1 MEICGAYNHG
11 GPDADGVPLH
21 DFSTNANAAGPC
33 PAVLHRL
40 QCLVP
45 DSYPDPAYVSLRTR
59 LARWHDVTPT
69 RIVMGASAS
78 ELIMRLTAAVLPEMA
93 SVWVPRHA
101 YGDYRR
107 AAEAWGLAVDAWE
120 AEDRC
125 LVSQAFAAGAPTRLS
140 ERQVRLVWVTWPA
153 SPQGDMPP
161 ALVGLA
167 GALTPKDVVVLDM
180 AYAPLRLDGDAHSGA
195 PDGADALPEVLAA
208 RACRLFSPNKALG
221 LTGVRGAYL
230 VLPEVPGL
238 PDLAVRLARLAPSWP
253 LGVHGQAMLEAWMEP
268 GVQQWLAE
276 SRKTLQGWKAM
287 LEAGLLQRGWQLMPG
302 VASFC
307 CARPPVPP
315 TRLSGWLAELR
326 TQGIKLR
333 DAGSFGLP
341 GWVRLGVRTP
351 ASQQALWQALDSTT
365 NPRAS

>member
-45 DSYPDPAYVSLRTR
+45 DTYPDPAYVSLRTQ
-59 LARWHDVTPT
+59 LARWHDVTPA

-78 ELIMRLTAAVLPEMA
+78 ELIMRLTAAVLPDIA

-107 AAEAWGLAVDAWE
+107 GADAWGLMAEAWE
-120 AEDRC
+120 AEDRRH
-125 LVSQAFAAGAPTRLS
+125 VSPAFAEGLPSSTPGRRS
-140 ERQVRLVWVTWPA
+140 RLVWITWPA

-161 ALVGLA
+161 ALAGLA
-167 GALTPKDVVVLDM
+167 EALTPEDVAVLDM
-180 AYAPLRLDGDAHSGA
+180 AYAPLRLDADACSRA
-195 PDGADALPEVLAA
+195 PEGGDALPEALAA

-230 VLPEVPGL
+230 VLPETPAL
-238 PDLAVRLARLAPSWP
+238 ADLSARLLRLAPSWP
-253 LGVHGQAMLEAWMEP
+253 LGAHGQAMLEAWTTP
-268 GVQQWLAE
+268 GVQQWLDE
-276 SRKTLQGWKAM
+276 SRKTLQGWKAT
-287 LEAGLLQRGWQLMPG
+287 LEAGLLQRGWQLMPS

-307 CARPPVPP
+307 CARPPLPP
-315 TRLSGWLAELR
+315 ATLPAWLAGLR
-326 TQGIKLR
+326 SQGIKLR
-333 DAGSFGLP
+333 DATSFGLP
-341 GWVRLGVRTP
+341 GWVRLGVRAP
-351 ASQQALWQALDSTT
+351 ASQQALWQALDGTT
-365 NPRAS
+365 NLRTS

>member
-21 DFSTNANAAGPC
+21 DFSTNANAGGPC

-45 DSYPDPAYVSLRTR
+45 DTYPDPAYASLRTH
-59 LARWHDVTPT
+59 LARWHDVTSAL
-69 RIVMGASAS
+69 IVIGASAS
-78 ELIMRLTAAVLPEMA
+78 ELIMRLTAAVLPDLA

-107 AAEAWGLAVDAWE
+107 AADAWGLTAEAWE
-120 AEDRC
+120 AEDRRH
-125 LVSQAFAAGAPTRLS
+125 VSQAFAAGLPPRQS
-140 ERQVRLVWVTWPA
+140 ERGGRLVWITWPA

-161 ALVGLA
+161 ALTALA
-167 GALTPKDVVVLDM
+167 EALTPEDVVVLDM
-180 AYAPLRLDGDAHSGA
+180 AYAPLRLEGDARSG
-195 PDGADALPEVLAA
+195 PPEGDNALLEALAA

-230 VLPEVPGL
+230 VLPEALALTDL
-238 PDLAVRLARLAPSWP
+238 PARLVRLAPSWP
-253 LGVHGQAMLEAWMEP
+253 LGAHGQAMLEAWMEP

-276 SRKTLQGWKAM
+276 SRKTLQGWKAT
-287 LEAGLLQRGWQLMPG
+287 LEAGLRQRGWQLMPS

-307 CARPPVPP
+307 CARPPLPLP
-315 TRLSGWLAELR
+315 ELPAWLAGLR
-326 TQGIKLR
+326 SQGIKLR
-333 DAGSFGLP
+333 DATSFGLP
-341 GWVRLGVRTP
+341 GWVRLGVRAP
-351 ASQQALWQALDSTT
+351 ASQRALWQALDSTT
-365 NPRAS
+365 NLRTS

>member
-40 QCLVP
+40 QQLVP
-45 DSYPDPAYVSLRTR
+45 DTYPDPAYASLRTQ
-59 LARWHDVTPT
+59 LARWHDVTPA

-78 ELIMRLTAAVLPEMA
+78 ELIMRLTAAVLPDLA

-101 YGDYRR
+101 YGDYHR
-107 AAEAWGLAVDAWE
+107 AADAWGRTAEVWE
-120 AEDRC
+120 GEDRRHVSPAFVAGLPS
-125 LVSQAFAAGAPTRLS
+125 LVPGPRA
-140 ERQVRLVWVTWPA
+140 RLVWITWPA

-161 ALVGLA
+161 ALTGLA

-180 AYAPLRLDGDAHSGA
+180 AYAPLRLDGDTRSGA

-230 VLPEVPGL
+230 VLPEVRGL

-253 LGVHGQAMLEAWMEP
+253 LGAHGQAMLEAWMEP

-276 SRKTLQGWKAM
+276 SRKTLQGWKAT
-287 LEAGLLQRGWQLMPG
+287 LEAGLLQRGWQLMPS

-307 CARPPVPP
+307 CARPPVPLP
-315 TRLSGWLAELR
+315 ELPGWLAGLR

-365 NPRAS
+365 NPRTS

>member
-40 QCLVP
+40 QRLVP
-45 DSYPDPAYVSLRTR
+45 DTYPDPAYVSLRTR

-125 LVSQAFAAGAPTRLS
+125 LVSQAFAAGVPSRLS

-161 ALVGLA
+161 ALAGLA

-195 PDGADALPEVLAA
+195 PDGTDALPKVLAA
-208 RACRLFSPNKALG
+208 HACRLFSPNKALG

-230 VLPEVPGL
+230 VLPEVQGL

-287 LEAGLLQRGWQLMPG
+287 LGAGLLQRGWQLMPS

>member
-1 MEICGAYNHG
+1 MGICGAYNHG

-40 QCLVP
+40 QQLVP
-45 DSYPDPAYVSLRTR
+45 DTYPDPAYASLRTH
-59 LARWHDVTPT
+59 LARWHDVTPA

-78 ELIMRLTAAVLPEMA
+78 ELIMRLTAAVLPDIA

-107 AAEAWGLAVDAWE
+107 GADAWGLMAEAWE
-120 AEDRC
+120 ADDRRH
-125 LVSQAFAAGAPTRLS
+125 VSQAFAEGSLS
-140 ERQVRLVWVTWPA
+140 STPGRRSRLVWITWPA

-161 ALVGLA
+161 ALAGLA
-167 GALTPKDVVVLDM
+167 EALTPEDVAVLDM
-180 AYAPLRLDGDAHSGA
+180 AYAPLRLDAEACSRA
-195 PDGADALPEVLAA
+195 PEGENALPEALAA

-230 VLPEVPGL
+230 VLPDRPALADL
-238 PDLAVRLARLAPSWP
+238 PARLARLAPSWP
-253 LGVHGQAMLEAWMEP
+253 LGTHGQAMLEAWMEP

-276 SRKTLQGWKAM
+276 SRKTLQGWKAT
-287 LEAGLLQRGWQLMPG
+287 LEAGLRQRGWQLMPG

-307 CARPPVPP
+307 CARPPLLLPELP
-315 TRLSGWLAELR
+315 AWLAGLR
-326 TQGIKLR
+326 TKGIKLR
-333 DAGSFGLP
+333 DATSFGLP
-341 GWVRLGVRTP
+341 GWVRLGVRAP
-351 ASQQALWQALDSTT
+351 ASQQALWQALDGTT
-365 NPRAS
+365 NLRTS

>member
-40 QCLVP
+40 QQLVP
-45 DSYPDPAYVSLRTR
+45 DTYPDPAYASLRAQ
-59 LARWHDVTPT
+59 LARWHDVTPA

-78 ELIMRLTAAVLPEMA
+78 ELIMRLTAAVLPDLA
-93 SVWVPRHA
+93 SVWVPCHA

-107 AAEAWGLAVDAWE
+107 AADAWGLMAEAWE
-120 AEDRC
+120 AENRRH
-125 LVSQAFAAGAPTRLS
+125 VSQAFAAGLPSRLS
-140 ERQVRLVWVTWPA
+140 ERGGRLVWVTWPA

-161 ALVGLA
+161 ALAGLA
-167 GALTPKDVVVLDM
+167 EALTPKDVVVLDM
-180 AYAPLRLDGDAHSGA
+180 AYTPLRLDAHAHSGA
-195 PDGADALPEVLAA
+195 PDGGKVLPEALAA

-230 VLPEVPGL
+230 VLPETPALADL
-238 PDLAVRLARLAPSWP
+238 PARLARLAPSWP
-253 LGVHGQAMLEAWMEP
+253 LGTHGQAMLEAWMEP
-268 GVQQWLAE
+268 GVQQWLDE
-276 SRKTLQGWKAM
+276 SRKTLQGWKAS
-287 LEAGLLQRGWQLMPG
+287 LEAGLLQRGWQLMPS

-307 CARPPVPP
+307 CARPPLPP
-315 TRLSGWLAELR
+315 AALPAWLAGLR

-333 DAGSFGLP
+333 DATSFGLP
-341 GWVRLGVRTP
+341 GWVRLGVRAP
-351 ASQQALWQALDSTT
+351 ASQQALWQALDGTT
-365 NPRAS
+365 NLRTS

>member
-59 LARWHDVTPT
+59 LARWHDVTPA

-93 SVWVPRHA
+93 SVWGPRHA

-161 ALVGLA
+161 ALSGLA

-180 AYAPLRLDGDAHSGA
+180 AYAPLWLDGDAHSGA
-195 PDGADALPEVLAA
+195 PDGAGALPKVLAA

-238 PDLAVRLARLAPSWP
+238 PDLAVRLARLASSWP
-253 LGVHGQAMLEAWMEP
+253 LGVHGQ
-268 GVQQWLAE
+268 
-276 SRKTLQGWKAM
+276 AM
-287 LEAGLLQRGWQLMPG
+287 LEAGLLQRGWQLMPS

>member
-1 MEICGAYNHG
+1 M
-11 GPDADGVPLH
+11 PLH

-33 PAVLHRL
+33 PAVLQRL
-40 QCLVP
+40 QQLVP
-45 DSYPDPAYVSLRTR
+45 DTYPDPAYASLRAH
-59 LARWHDVTPT
+59 LARWHDVTPA

-78 ELIMRLTAAVLPEMA
+78 ELIMRLTAAALPALA

-107 AAEAWGLAVDAWE
+107 GADAWGLMAEAWE
-120 AEDRC
+120 AQDRRH
-125 LVSQAFAAGAPTRLS
+125 VSPAFAAGSPSSTPGRRS
-140 ERQVRLVWVTWPA
+140 RLVWITWPA

-161 ALVGLA
+161 ALAGLA
-167 GALTPKDVVVLDM
+167 EALTLKDVVVLDM
-180 AYAPLRLDGDAHSGA
+180 AYAPLRLDGDARSRT
-195 PDGADALPEVLAA
+195 PDGADALPVTLAV

-230 VLPEVPGL
+230 VLPETPAL
-238 PDLAVRLARLAPSWP
+238 ADLSARLLRLAPSWP
-253 LGVHGQAMLEAWMEP
+253 LGMHGQAMLEAWMEP

-276 SRKTLQGWKAM
+276 SRKMLQGWKAT
-287 LEAGLLQRGWQLMPG
+287 LESGLLQRGWQLMPS

-307 CARPPVPP
+307 CARPPVPLVELP
-315 TRLSGWLAELR
+315 AWLAGLR

-333 DAGSFGLP
+333 DATSFGLP
-341 GWVRLGVRTP
+341 GWVRLGVRAP

-365 NPRAS
+365 NLRTS

>member
-40 QCLVP
+40 QQLVP
-45 DSYPDPAYVSLRTR
+45 DTYPDPAYASLRTQ
-59 LARWHDVTPT
+59 LARWHDVTPA

-78 ELIMRLTAAVLPEMA
+78 ELIMRLTAAVLPDIA
-93 SVWVPRHA
+93 SVWMPRHA

-107 AAEAWGLAVDAWE
+107 AADAWGRTAEAWE
-120 AEDRC
+120 AEDRRH
-125 LVSQAFAAGAPTRLS
+125 VSRAFAAGLPSRQS
-140 ERQVRLVWVTWPA
+140 ERGGRLVWVTWPA

-161 ALVGLA
+161 ALAGLA
-167 GALTPKDVVVLDM
+167 EALTPKDVVVLDM
-180 AYAPLRLDGDAHSGA
+180 AYAPLRLDAHAHSGA
-195 PDGADALPEVLAA
+195 PDGGKVLPEALAA

-230 VLPEVPGL
+230 VLPETPAL
-238 PDLAVRLARLAPSWP
+238 ADLSARLLRLAPSWP
-253 LGVHGQAMLEAWMEP
+253 LGAHGQAMLEAWMEP
-268 GVQQWLAE
+268 GVQQWLDE
-276 SRKTLQGWKAM
+276 SRKTLQGWKAS
-287 LEAGLLQRGWQLMPG
+287 LEAGLLQRGWQLMPS

-307 CARPPVPP
+307 CARPPLPP
-315 TRLSGWLAELR
+315 AALPAWLAGLR

-333 DAGSFGLP
+333 DATSFGLP

>member
-40 QCLVP
+40 QQLVP
-45 DSYPDPAYVSLRTR
+45 DTYPDPAYASLRTQ
-59 LARWHDVTPT
+59 LARWHGVTPA

-78 ELIMRLTAAVLPEMA
+78 ELIMRLTAAVLPDIA

-107 AAEAWGLAVDAWE
+107 AADAWGRTAEVWE
-120 AEDRC
+120 GEDRRHVSPAFVAGLPS
-125 LVSQAFAAGAPTRLS
+125 LVPGPRA
-140 ERQVRLVWVTWPA
+140 RLVWITWPA

-161 ALVGLA
+161 ALAGLA
-167 GALTPKDVVVLDM
+167 EALTLKDVVVLDM
-180 AYAPLRLDGDAHSGA
+180 AYAPLRLDAHAHSGA
-195 PDGADALPEVLAA
+195 PEGGDALPEALAA

-230 VLPEVPGL
+230 VLPDRPALADL
-238 PDLAVRLARLAPSWP
+238 PARLARLAPSWP
-253 LGVHGQAMLEAWMEP
+253 LGTHGQAMLEAWMEP

-276 SRKTLQGWKAM
+276 SRKTLQGWKAT
-287 LEAGLLQRGWQLMPG
+287 LEAGLRQRGWQLMPS

-307 CARPPVPP
+307 CARPPVPLP
-315 TRLSGWLAELR
+315 ELPGWLAGLR

-365 NPRAS
+365 NPRTS